1 MLHRRRGNPTCA
13 FPCAA
18 PAQGAP
24 PCGFVPARGGRSLRS
39 VLRAFGPALLL
50 GSAGTPLAAQTTWN
64 DPRTL
69 AVVRTAIDHRA
80 EQLAD
85 TGLVEYQ
92 ATAHGY
98 LTFLVQLGRGFPTPP
113 KIARTD
119 QLALQVYWRS
129 PDQSKQRIIGRR
141 DTTLLP
147 TDILYHRDHLGIV
160 QNNFPN
166 IIRLGE
172 GDEVRD
178 VPHPLSPGGMA
189 RYDYAIADSLRI
201 AIPGQTFDVYEV
213 KVRPKDSTQPAVV
226 GALYL
231 DRHSGQVVRMA
242 FSFTRAALLDPALED
257 ISIVLENGLIGTKY
271 WLPRHQEI
279 EIRRTGNWFDYPVR
293 GIIRGRWEVSDYK
306 INEPIPA
313 ATFTGPQYDQASPPV
328 LNRYPWHGNILDS
341 LPPDVSVT
349 TDADVRR
356 VQAEARALV
365 REQALRRAEQ
375 TRLSARGLS
384 DFASVNRVQGLALGF
399 GVEEHVAGGVSAA
412 VRPQYGI
419 DDATLRGGVSL
430 DWTSA
435 TGTTLSLYGRHTLA
449 DVRDEPERSRV
460 VNSLA
465 AQEFGSDAT
474 EPYDLR
480 AVGANLSLPA
490 AGLRWTVDVARE
502 AHRPVAVH
510 ARPALGAFAPTIDA
524 ARYAPLHFQVD
535 VAREA
540 PAGLGALQ
548 ATARLRFDQWHA
560 TRAPACPPGG
570 AGCTLPPRDAQ
581 RGSLVADVTAA
592 VGSWT
597 FASHTDA
604 AVAHGAGA
612 AAAPQQLVYFGGPV
626 TAPGY
631 PLHGLV
637 GSRGISQRFEA
648 RLGVPFYAFS
658 LGGFGRAPARATLA
672 PYFNLAALDPVPGIP
687 ALPGSGASQRVFPS
701 AGIGFVGF
709 FDLLRLDVARGL
721 RGGGRWTFSIDVAR
735 EFWSI
740 L

>member
-1 MLHRRRGNPTCA
+1 MISRTVLCVSL
-13 FPCAA
+13 FAA
-18 PAQGAP
+18 
-24 PCGFVPARGGRSLRS
+24 
-39 VLRAFGPALLL
+39 
-50 GSAGTPLAAQTTWN
+50 SAGAQSTWN
-64 DPRTL
+64 DSRTL
-69 AVVRTAIDHRA
+69 AVVRTAIQHRA

-92 ATAHGY
+92 ATAQGY

-129 PDQSKQRIIGRR
+129 PDMSKQRIIGRR

-166 IIRLGE
+166 IIRLGD

-189 RYDYAIADSLRI
+189 LYDYAISDSLRI

-213 KVRPKDSTQPAVV
+213 KVRPKDAGRPAVV

-257 ISIVLENGLIGTKY
+257 ISIVLENGLIGTRY

-293 GIIRGRWEVSDYK
+293 GIIRGRWEVSDYT
-306 INEPIPA
+306 INESVPLS
-313 ATFTGPQYDQASPPV
+313 TFAGPQYDQASPPI
-328 LNRYPWHGNILDS
+328 LRAYPWHGDILDS

-365 REQALRRAEQ
+365 RAQALRRAEQ
-375 TRLSARGLS
+375 TRLSAQGLS
-384 DFASVNRVQGLALGF
+384 DFVSVNRVQGLALGV
-399 GVEEHVAGGVSAA
+399 GVEEHVAGGLSAA
-412 VRPQYGI
+412 ARPQYGI
-419 DDATLRGGVSL
+419 DDATLRGRVSL
-430 DWTSA
+430 DWRNT
-435 TGTTLSLYGRHTLA
+435 TGTAVTLYARHLLA
-449 DVRDEPERSRV
+449 EVRDEPERSRV
-460 VNSLA
+460 INSLA

-480 AVGANLSLPA
+480 AAGASLSLPA
-490 AGLRWTVDVARE
+490 AGLHWTLDVARE
-502 AHRPVAVH
+502 DHRPVSVH
-510 ARPALGAFAPTIDA
+510 ARPALGAFAPTIGA
-524 ARYAPLHFQVD
+524 VRYSPLHASLQI
-535 VAREA
+535 ARQA
-540 PAGLGALQ
+540 PAVLGALQ
-548 ATARLRFDQWHA
+548 ATARLRLDQWHS
-560 TRAPACPPGG
+560 TTSDACPGAGG
-570 AGCTLPPRDAQ
+570 ACVLPPRDA
-581 RGSLVADVTAA
+581 RRASVVADVT
-592 VGSWT
+592 VGAGPLT
-597 FASHTDA
+597 FASHTAA
-604 AVAHGAGA
+604 AVTGA
-612 AAAPQQLVYFGGPV
+612 AGSVVAPQQLVFFGGPV

-631 PLHGLV
+631 PLHGLAAT
-637 GSRGISQRFEA
+637 RGVSQRLEA
-648 RLGVPFYAFS
+648 RLPVPFYAFS

-672 PYFNLAALDPVPGIP
+672 PFFNVVAIDPAASAYAIPGGG
-687 ALPGSGASQRVFPS
+687 AGSHVFPS
-701 AGIGFVGF
+701 VGLGFVGL
-709 FDLLRLDVARGL
+709 FDLVRLDVARGL
-721 RGGGRWTFSIDVAR
+721 RAPGRWTFSIDVAQ